1 MKIREKLFLILLSI
15 VILFT
20 ITFNVV
26 VLQIIQ
32 THLERDKL
40 NDAQNTLK
48 QILLSFEHVSS
59 DISDYVFDSIRQ
71 EEIALEIDCHREDPA
86 PLKMKLKNIV
96 HNHSALVDGFVVFD
110 DKIVFTS
117 DCTSTEVYLLDH
129 STGVFATSKDAFW
142 TMDTSGRL
150 FLRRNIYRV
159 SPYERI
165 GYAVFEIDADYLK
178 TLIGLNNVSCG
189 QICILDVY
197 GNVLLTSSHV
207 AHDDPL
213 FLQLIDR
220 LLQGQTLERE
230 ILVANTSYHVI
241 AVNSAVGSDKAIF
254 TVSDTELLHTFF
266 IIQKNL
272 YQFVAAMLVCA
283 ALISFSVSH
292 GFTKNLRRLRKNV
305 NRITYDTSE
314 NLALR
319 VSSDS
324 KDEIGALA
332 CDVNRLL
339 ERLEDAHKSSMS
351 HMKESQSAKYELLEW
366 QYRSLQSQVSPHF
379 LCNILSAI
387 CAVSAANDP
396 GAVQKLAVDSSR
408 YLRRNLSNC
417 DKKEN
422 TLEEELQSV
431 QEYVSL
437 VNAISAVPMELRI
450 SCPAELAR
458 TLLPTCILQPLIE
471 NSVKYGILPNAQT
484 CLVMTV
490 EVESCAAD
498 TMSIRVSDN
507 GNGYSEDTL
516 REVERLQQETAVH
529 TQGTGMGI
537 LGIIRRLKLM
547 YKGNCQVL
555 ASNLP
560 SGGACTTLLIPLSKK
575 PVT

>member
-1 MKIREKLFLILLSI
+1 MKIREKLFLSLLAI

-20 ITFNVV
+20 ITFNMV
-26 VLQIIQ
+26 VLQIFQ

-48 QILLSFEHVSS
+48 QILLSYEYVSS

-71 EEIALEIDCHREDPA
+71 EEIALEIDCRREDPA

-96 HNHSALVDGFVVFD
+96 HNHSAILDGFVVFD
-110 DKIVFTS
+110 DRIVFTS
-117 DCTSTEVYLLDH
+117 DCTSREAYLQDH
-129 STGVFATSKDAFW
+129 SAGIFDTSKDSFW
-142 TMDTSGRL
+142 TMDSSGRL

-159 SPYERI
+159 SPYEKI
-165 GYAVFEIDADYLK
+165 GYAVFEIDASYLK
-178 TLIGLNNVSCG
+178 TLIGMHNISFG

-207 AHDDPL
+207 AYDDPL

-230 ILVANTSYHVI
+230 TLFAGTSYHVI

-254 TVSDTELLHTFF
+254 TVSDTELLQTFF
-266 IIQKNL
+266 IIQKIL
-272 YQFVAAMLVCA
+272 YRFVAVMLVCA
-283 ALISFSVSH
+283 ALVSFSVSH
-292 GFTKNLRRLRKNV
+292 GFTKNLRKLRKNV
-305 NRITYDTSE
+305 NRITYDSNE
-314 NLALR
+314 NLGLR

-339 ERLEDAHKSSMS
+339 ERLEDAHNSSMA
-351 HMKESQSAKYELLEW
+351 HMKESQNAKYELLEW

-422 TLEEELQSV
+422 TLEEELLCV

-437 VNAISAVPMELRI
+437 VNAISAVPIELRI
-450 SCPAELAR
+450 SCPTELNRA
-458 TLLPTCILQPLIE
+458 LVPSYLLQPLVE
-471 NSVKYGILPNAQT
+471 NSVKHGIAPEKLD
-484 CLVMTV
+484 CLIVTV
-490 EVESCAAD
+490 DISVCGNGRGMIS
-498 TMSIRVSDN
+498 VSDN
-507 GNGYSEDTL
+507 GEGYSESVLKQFAHMLYGSSVVSPD
-516 REVERLQQETAVH
+516 AGIGIY
-529 TQGTGMGI
+529 GT
-537 LGIIRRLKLM
+537 IRRLKLICRD
-547 YKGNCQVL
+547 NCRIL
-555 ASNLP
+555 LHNLP
-560 SGGACTTLLIPLSKK
+560 EGGACTELEIPLNLLQS
-575 PVT
+575 

>member
-26 VLQIIQ
+26 VLQIFQ

-48 QILLSFEHVSS
+48 QILLSYEYVSS

-71 EEIALEIDCHREDPA
+71 EEIALEIDCRREDPA

-96 HNHSALVDGFVVFD
+96 HNHSAILDGFVVFD
-110 DKIVFTS
+110 NRIVFTS
-117 DCTSTEVYLLDH
+117 DCTSKETYLHDH
-129 STGVFATSKDAFW
+129 SAGIFDTSKDAFW
-142 TMDTSGRL
+142 TMDPSGRL

-165 GYAVFEIDADYLK
+165 GYAIFEIDAAYLK
-178 TLIGLNNVSCG
+178 TLIGLNNVGCG

-197 GNVLLTSSHV
+197 GNILLTSSHV
-207 AHDDPL
+207 SHDDPL

-230 ILVANTSYHVI
+230 VLFADASYHVI
-241 AVNSAVGSDKAIF
+241 AVNSAIGSDKALF
-254 TVSDTELLHTFF
+254 TVSDPELLQTFF
-266 IIQKNL
+266 IIQKRL
-272 YQFVAAMLVCA
+272 YQFVAVMLICA

-305 NRITYDTSE
+305 NRITYDSSE
-314 NLALR
+314 NLGLR

-332 CDVNRLL
+332 RDVNRLL
-339 ERLEDAHKSSMS
+339 ERLEDAHKSSIA
-351 HMKESQSAKYELLEW
+351 HMKESQNAKYELLEW

-417 DKKEN
+417 DKKESP
-422 TLEEELQSV
+422 LEEELLSIR
-431 QEYVSL
+431 EYVSL
-437 VNAISAVPMELRI
+437 VNAISAVPMQLRI
-450 SCPAELAR
+450 SCPAELVHI
-458 TLLPTCILQPLIE
+458 LLPTCILQPLIE
-471 NSVKYGILPNAQT
+471 NSVKYGILPQAQT
-484 CLVMTV
+484 CLIMTV
-490 EVESCAAD
+490 EVEAFPGN
-498 TMSIRVSDN
+498 TLSIRVSDN

-516 REVERLQQETAVH
+516 REVERLQLETVVH

-547 YKGNCQVL
+547 YKENCQVL
-555 ASNLP
+555 TSNLP
-560 SGGACTTLLIPLSKK
+560 SGGACTTLLIPISQKLE
-575 PVT
+575 T